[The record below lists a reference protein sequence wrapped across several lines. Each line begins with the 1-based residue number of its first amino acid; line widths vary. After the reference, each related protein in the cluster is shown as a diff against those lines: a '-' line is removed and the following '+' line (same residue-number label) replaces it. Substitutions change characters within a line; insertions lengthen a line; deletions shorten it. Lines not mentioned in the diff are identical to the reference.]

1 MNIRQGTAKPV
12 ECLAFLPGGHHGLFS
27 FSFFKYD
34 ESVHGPISVLKF
46 CLTDTRQ
53 IFGLSIAESP
63 FKLSGML

>member
-1 MNIRQGTAKPV
+1 MAD
-12 ECLAFLPGGHHGLFS
+12 LFS

-34 ESVHGPISVLKF
+34 ASVHVPISVIKF